1 MVKRVSHVGK
11 HFKVSLA
18 AAEAFKAALPLRP
31 HREQALADHSAC
43 AGVDGCETCKA
54 YEDHV
59 EIITRELDLGVYSFH
74 PIDAADVPSAPWYD
88 AAQAQEWDRG
98 RELYLALCEAADVKP
113 VKRVEIGDLIWANVV
128 LRWIERTMRV
138 PDGSTVGKRLRLREF
153 QRNVVRKT
161 YGSGFGAHSK
171 TVRQALE
178 KRLPHHYAQ
187 IDTEQAH
194 SDS

>member
-18 AAEAFKAALPLRP
+18 AAEAFREAMPLRP

-43 AGVDGCETCKA
+43 AGVDGCEKCAT
-54 YEDHV
+54 YEDYV
-59 EIITRELDLGVYSFH
+59 QVITRELDLGVYSFH
-74 PIDAADVPSAPWYD
+74 PIDAADVPSAPWFD
-88 AAQAQEWDRG
+88 AAQAQEWDRA

-153 QRNVVRKT
+153 QRNIVRKT
-161 YGSGFGAHSK
+161 YGSGFGKHAE
-171 TVRQALE
+171 TVQAALK

-194 SDS
+194 SDR